1 MMKKGRD
8 LVNLPVIDLSSGRLV
23 GKVKELLIGDQYLI
37 KGFVVI
43 TDKNTRHNVA
53 IQEVQSIGRDA
64 ILLHS
69 WREHNPE
76 SDFLD
81 DSYRGYAGSLVLTS
95 TGRSLGTIQDV
106 VLQEDGHGVAGF
118 EVSDGYIKD
127 LLMGRT
133 VVAAEDVL
141 TYGDGA
147 VIVNDLEQGDEK

>member
-23 GKVKELLIGDQYLI
+23 GKVKEILIGDQYFI

-64 ILLHS
+64 VLLHS
-69 WREHNPE
+69 WREHSPE
-76 SDFLD
+76 SAFLEEPSRD
-81 DSYRGYAGSLVLTS
+81 YSGSLVLTS

-106 VLQEDGHGVAGF
+106 VLQEDGHVVAGF
-118 EVSDGYIKD
+118 EVSDGYLKD

-141 TYGDGA
+141 TYGNGA